1 MELFSLARTILS
13 LLIWEN
19 SRWLSYYSHV
29 YDFVEIDSSF
39 YKIPAAFM
47 VKNWCKE
54 RKTPDP
60 VDYHEEITP

>member
-1 MELFSLARTILS
+1 M
-13 LLIWEN
+13 
-19 SRWLSYYSHV
+19 